1 MRWDRYLGTDLQQ
14 TKNIGRHQI
23 DRPSIAYCISWDD
36 LEVQIVKQHSIAFTD
51 YCNYEQV
58 DGNAF
63 RRQHTFGTAHQHA
76 LCFPI
81 GTRPLR

>member
-14 TKNIGRHQI
+14 TKNIGRHQL
-23 DRPSIAYCISWDD
+23 DRPYIAYCISWDD

-76 LCFPI
+76 LCFRI